1 MRAGFSV
8 PTHAPESD
16 EARQGR
22 GGMMAGDAEQLSM
35 VVERQGGRVLVRL
48 RGELDI
54 ATAPMLAN
62 ALNNANSEFVVDLAE
77 LAFLDASGLDT
88 LADASARAEQGGH
101 HLAVINADS
110 FTQRIFELTGLDHLL
125 SGSDAL

>member
-1 MRAGFSV
+1 
-8 PTHAPESD
+8 
-16 EARQGR
+16 
-22 GGMMAGDAEQLSM
+22 MMAEDAGQLSI
-35 VVERQGGRVLVRL
+35 VVERQSDSVLFRL

-62 ALNNANSEFVVDLAE
+62 ALNEANSEIVVDLAD

-88 LADASARAEQGGH
+88 LADASARAERDGD

-110 FTQRIFELTGLDHLL
+110 FAQRIFELAGLDHLL

>member
-1 MRAGFSV
+1 
-8 PTHAPESD
+8 
-16 EARQGR
+16 
-22 GGMMAGDAEQLSM
+22 MADDAEQLSM
-35 VVERQGGRVLVRL
+35 VVERQGGRALVRL

-62 ALNNANSEFVVDLAE
+62 ALNNASSEFVVDLADVT
-77 LAFLDASGLDT
+77 FLDASGLDA
-88 LADASARAEQGGH
+88 LADASARAERDGN